1 MECSSPK
8 MTTFHMQIRLEG
20 RVHIMMIRYKLTDN
34 SDDGEDVLY
43 ADDTSAVTSDKLQ
56 TQMNLHSGLEI
67 KVVY

>member
-1 MECSSPK
+1 

-20 RVHIMMIRYKLTDN
+20 RVCRMMIRYKLTDN